1 MLARLEQAFSVRVE
15 RCSQSTGACIHV
27 LEEEEVFCRAN
38 GNKTPPLAGGPE
50 GGEVKSWI

>member
-1 MLARLEQAFSVRVE
+1 MLARLEQAFSGRVE
-15 RCSQSTGACIHV
+15 RRSQSMGACI
-27 LEEEEVFCRAN
+27 LALQEEEVFCRAD